1 MTKYYFIILSS
12 LLLIFSFV
20 AFSDNLITDIHQ
32 ESNSD
37 PKFIIHGLIMFA
49 WFMTF
54 VAQTY
59 FILIKKY
66 KTHMRFGRIGF
77 VLAIGVFLST
87 LFVFIAVYKGWDA
100 MEPFV
105 RVNRLLMLS
114 FATFILLAYI
124 FRKNTIKHK
133 RFIFW
138 AIVLPIEPI
147 MGRVSDFFLI
157 DNWMLFYFIV
167 WHTLFASFFIYDW
180 LTIKR
185 IHAISW
191 IGFAWFY
198 VSWFISLYS

>member
-1 MTKYYFIILSS
+1 MTKYYFTIVSS
-12 LLLIFSFV
+12 ILLISSFV

-49 WFMTF
+49 WFGTF

-59 FILIKKY
+59 FILRKKI
-66 KTHMRFGRIGF
+66 KTHMRFGQIGF

-87 LFVFIAVYKGWDA
+87 LYVFIAIYKGWSN

-105 RVNRLLMLS
+105 RANRLLMLS
-114 FATFILLAYI
+114 FATFILLAYLN
-124 FRKNTIKHK
+124 RKNAIKHK

-147 MGRVSDFFLI
+147 MGRVSDLFLI
-157 DNWMLFYFIV
+157 DNWVLFYVIV
-167 WHTLFASFFIYDW
+167 WHTFFASFLIYDW
-180 LTIKR
+180 LTIKK

-191 IGFAWFY
+191 AGLAWFY
-198 VSWFISLYS
+198 VAWLISLYS

>member
-1 MTKYYFIILSS
+1 
-12 LLLIFSFV
+12 
-20 AFSDNLITDIHQ
+20 
-32 ESNSD
+32 
-37 PKFIIHGLIMFA
+37 
-49 WFMTF
+49 
-54 VAQTY
+54 
-59 FILIKKY
+59 
-66 KTHMRFGRIGF
+66 MRFGRIGF